1 MRNSKFWRG
10 VALAALA
17 TTASVG
23 AIGAANAQQ
32 APIAVPPPAPPTTT
46 TAWSGSPRWTD
57 EDRQFKITGR
67 IQYDVYNIQSDFPGT
82 TQDLNYTQTDTRRVF
97 LGVAGRFTDAFRYDI
112 KLAFT
117 PNNTALGSGNG
128 TVGFDDAFL
137 EYVHKDFSIVVGQ
150 NNIISPMEDRT
161 SSLNIPFNERSS
173 YINAFGFAKKMGLA
187 VITNGGN
194 WSAGAGVYGGDLG
207 ATETE
212 NADEELTFITR
223 GTWAPY
229 YQNTPDGLRLLHIGA
244 TARQRD
250 NGGSG
255 ATGPNPNTNPG
266 FRYRARPDVG
276 FGSRL
281 VDTGALADKDTFI
294 GVEVAGQWDQF
305 GFNGEYGQLTAKPNT
320 GAPANRA
327 DRDFSGGYFDLF
339 WSPTGESR
347 TYNAADGSFGK
358 PRIRRTLGSD
368 GGIGHV
374 MLGARYEYLDL
385 VDGPTPAIQT
395 VGGKQQSYVGQI
407 TWMPITYVK
416 FQLDYAKEDITRTG
430 AVTLFGSAATAQGN
444 ADVITFRTQLD
455 W

>member
-1 MRNSKFWRG
+1 MRNSKFLRS

-17 TTASVG
+17 TTGVG
-23 AIGAANAQQ
+23 AISAANAQQ
-32 APIAVPPPAPPTTT
+32 TIATPPPAPAPALN
-46 TAWSGSPRWTD
+46 TAWAGAPRWSE

-67 IQYDVYNIQSDFPGT
+67 IQYDLYNVQSDFPGLS
-82 TQDLNYTQTDTRRVF
+82 QDLDYTGTDTRRVF
-97 LGVAGRFTDAFRYDI
+97 LGVQGRYTDAFRYDI
-112 KLAFT
+112 KVAFT
-117 PNNTALGSGNG
+117 PNDGRVTL
-128 TVGFDDAFL
+128 DDAFL
-137 EYVHKDFSIVVGQ
+137 EYVNHDFSVIIGQ
-150 NNIISPMEDRT
+150 NNAVSPMEDRT

-173 YINAFGFAKKMGLA
+173 MINAFGFAKKMGIA
-187 VITNGGN
+187 VVTNGGN
-194 WSAGAGVYGGDLG
+194 WSGGVGVYGGDLG
-207 ATETE
+207 ANPAETE
-212 NADEELTFITR
+212 NANEEITLITR

-229 YQNTPDGLRLLHIGA
+229 YQNTPDGLRLLHVGA
-244 TARQRD
+244 TARVRD
-250 NGGSG
+250 NGGSQ
-255 ATGPNPNTNPG
+255 ATGPNPNVNPG

-281 VDTGALADKDTFI
+281 VDTGAIADKDTTF
-294 GVEVAGQWDQF
+294 GVEVAGQWDAF
-305 GFNGEYGQLTAKPNT
+305 GFNGEYARLTASPNA
-320 GAPANRA
+320 GAPAARE

-347 TYNAADGSFGK
+347 TYNAVDGSFGK

-385 VDGPTPAIQT
+385 TDGPTPAIQT
-395 VGGKQQSYVGQI
+395 LGGKQQSYVGQI

-416 FQLDYAKEDITRTG
+416 FQFDYAKEDITRTNQN
-430 AVTLFGSAATAQGN
+430 LFGSTVPSQGS